1 VRKLG
6 NYISYLWLVA
16 IVNAFALFPFKILYL
31 LSDFFFL
38 FLYYLV
44 GYRQT
49 VILDNLKRSFPNMSA
64 SELHSLNRKFTR
76 HLCDL
81 LIEGIKGWSLK
92 ESELR
97 KRYLLS
103 NPDILE
109 NLAAT
114 GNSLILAG
122 SHYNNWEWGVV
133 LFNRLFPIPVVGVYQ
148 PITNPYINR
157 YLMKKRAV
165 YGMGLIPAK
174 NAVKEI
180 LLRKHPSAYMLLND
194 QSPSRG
200 ARPVWLDF
208 LGQKTACL
216 PGFALISIHG
226 NMPVYYYE
234 VEKKERGFYSLTLQC
249 LVENPSEETVDSI
262 VFKYQEALEK
272 TIRKDP
278 AYWLWSHKRWKLS
291 PP

>member
-1 VRKLG
+1 VRNLVK
-6 NYISYLWLVA
+6 YIGYLWLVL
-16 IVNAFALFPFKILYL
+16 IVNAFALLPFKFLYL

-38 FLYYLV
+38 LLFYVL
-44 GYRQT
+44 GYRQK
-49 VILDNLKRSFPNMSA
+49 VIRDNLKRCFPSMSA
-64 SELHSLNRKFTR
+64 IELHSMNRKFTR

-81 LIEGIKGWSLK
+81 LLEGIKGWSLK

-97 KRYLLS
+97 KRYVVT
-103 NPDILE
+103 NPEILE
-109 NLAAT
+109 TSLSQ
-114 GNSLILAG
+114 GKSLILAG

-148 PITNPYINR
+148 PISNPYINR

-180 LLRKHPSAYMLLND
+180 LQRKHPYAYMLLND
-194 QSPSRG
+194 QSPSKG

-208 LGQKTACL
+208 FGQKTACL
-216 PGFALISIHG
+216 PGFALIAIHG

-234 VEKKERGFYSLTLQC
+234 VEKQERGLLFDDFT
-249 LVENPSEETVDSI
+249 T
-262 VFKYQEALEK
+262 FG
-272 TIRKDP
+272 RK
-278 AYWLWSHKRWKLS
+278 S
-291 PP
+291 